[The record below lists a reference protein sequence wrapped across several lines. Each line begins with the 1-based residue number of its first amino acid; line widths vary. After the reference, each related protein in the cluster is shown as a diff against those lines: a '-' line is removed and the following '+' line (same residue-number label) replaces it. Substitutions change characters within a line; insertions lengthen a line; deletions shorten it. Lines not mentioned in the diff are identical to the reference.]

1 MRTNNIAHSGAKTT
15 GEGTPNDPLSE
26 VPAEE
31 IRELATK
38 LRTLEASL
46 AELQVNVALT
56 ELVAGL
62 RHDIEALSAS
72 FENGNS
78 ELAQRDNAMQE
89 LERRLKEAVRQMRTS
104 EEYARQVMLEL
115 LRVRDQQEATQKYA
129 NATAVKA
136 ALAGQQTE
144 EVRALLRKSESA
156 RLEMEQTPGW
166 WLIKSFHDR
175 MKRSC

>member
-78 ELAQRDNAMQE
+78 ELAQRENAMHE
-89 LERRLKEAVRQMRTS
+89 LERRLKEAVPPMRTS
-104 EEYARQVMLEL
+104 
-115 LRVRDQQEATQKYA
+115 QEPPPHPIPHPSPRRPPP
-129 NATAVKA
+129 TAPHK
-136 ALAGQQTE
+136 
-144 EVRALLRKSESA
+144 
-156 RLEMEQTPGW
+156 
-166 WLIKSFHDR
+166 H
-175 MKRSC
+175 